1 MITGRTKVFS
11 ILAHPVDHVRT
22 PQALNAIFA
31 ERNFD
36 GVVVPMDVSEGE
48 GLLQALTALRWF
60 RNWGGSIVT
69 VPHKIAAASQC
80 DRLTVRAGTAG
91 AVNVIRR
98 EPDGSLTGELLDGT
112 GFVAGLRKRGYDP
125 AGRSVFLAG
134 AGGAASAIAFALAA
148 AGARHLTIANRSHA
162 KSEDLANRLRAHF
175 PATVFATDGAP
186 PGHDLVVNGTS
197 LGMRSS
203 DPLPFDPHHLDASM
217 MVAEVIMN
225 PEETALLRLASARGC
240 STQTGKAML
249 EGQLAEMFAFLAAQ
263 DGLQLPKERDHETE
277 RW

>member
-1 MITGRTKVFS
+1 MITGKTKVFS

-22 PQALNAIFA
+22 PQALNALFA

-36 GVVVPMDVSEGE
+36 GVVVPLDVSEGQ
-48 GLLQALTALRWF
+48 GLMLALAALRSF

-98 EPDGSLTGELLDGT
+98 ETDGSLTGELLDGT
-112 GFVAGLRKRGYDP
+112 GFVTGLRKRGYDP

-134 AGGAASAIAFALAA
+134 AGGAASAIAFALAE
-148 AGARHLTIANRSHA
+148 AGARRLTIANRSRA
-162 KSEDLANRLRAHF
+162 KSEDLASRLRAQF
-175 PATVFATDGAP
+175 PATVFATEGAP

-197 LGMRSS
+197 LGMHDS

-225 PEETALLRLASARGC
+225 PEETALLRLATARGC
-240 STQTGKAML
+240 ATQVGKAML
-249 EGQLAEMFAFLAAQ
+249 EGQLAEVFAFLAARG
-263 DGLQLPKERDHETE
+263 DL
-277 RW
+277 

>member
-1 MITGRTKVFS
+1 MITGRTKVFP

-22 PQALNAIFA
+22 PQALNAVFMA
-31 ERNFD
+31 RHYD
-36 GVVVPMDVSEGE
+36 GVVVPVDVSEGE

-60 RNWGGSIVT
+60 GNWGGSIVT
-69 VPHKIAAASQC
+69 IPHKIAAASLC
-80 DRLTVRAGTAG
+80 DRLTARAGAAG

-112 GFVAGLRKRGYDP
+112 GFVTGLRKRGYDP

-148 AGARHLTIANRSHA
+148 AGARRLTIVNRSRA
-162 KSEDLANRLRAHF
+162 KSEALASRLRALF
-175 PATVFATDGAP
+175 PATIFAMDGAP

-197 LGMRSS
+197 LGMRDS
-203 DPLPFDPHHLDASM
+203 DPLPLDPRHLDASM

-225 PEETALLRLASARGC
+225 PEETALLRLATARGC
-240 STQTGKAML
+240 ATQSGKAML
-249 EGQLAEMFAFLAAQ
+249 EGQLAEIFDFLVAPGDPQ
-263 DGLQLPKERDHETE
+263 FR
-277 RW
+277 